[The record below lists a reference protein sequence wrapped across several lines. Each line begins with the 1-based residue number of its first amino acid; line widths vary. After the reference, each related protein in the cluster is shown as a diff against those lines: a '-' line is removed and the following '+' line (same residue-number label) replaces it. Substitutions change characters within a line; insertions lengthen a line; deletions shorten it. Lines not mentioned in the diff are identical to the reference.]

1 MDSYR
6 NFTNYNN
13 KKYNWENKEERAK
26 KATDH
31 TKVVAGFY
39 PKEIRE
45 SIAGTRVFSP
55 DTVFTPHREKYMPK
69 VPEFTLRTQNTPE
82 IIVNNL
88 DSVSSILEFHPG
100 KSCVLNFA
108 SYKEPGGMFL
118 QGSRA
123 QEECLCHES
132 FLYNVLQTQTKYYE
146 ENKKHLNKALYQNRA
161 LYTPNVVFFRGDD
174 AVWCDVITCAAPN
187 FTTAKKYNNVTRE
200 ENSTVLESRIEFILE
215 IAETMQV
222 DTLIL
227 GAFGS
232 GVFGQDAE
240 EVAEIFKRKL
250 KENHYGFR
258 RVVFSIIQN
267 GDGNYEKFVK
277 VFEK

>member
-1 MDSYR
+1 MDNFR

-13 KKYNWENKEERAK
+13 RKYNWENKEERAK
-26 KATDH
+26 KAADH

-45 SIAGTRVFSP
+45 SIAETRVFSP
-55 DTVFTPHREKYMPK
+55 DAIFAPHRPK
-69 VPEFTLRTQNTPE
+69 TVPE

-88 DSVSSILEFHPG
+88 DSVSSILQEHPRR
-100 KSCVLNFA
+100 KCVLNFA

-146 ENKKHLNKALYQNRA
+146 ENRKHLNKALYQNRA